1 MIRLCS
7 AEGVLQLVTCNRT
20 PKVGWRNSGGT
31 CPRTYKKEWPD
42 LDSLPPNPPRR
53 DCMPSWMWLGAP
65 HSQDH

>member
-1 MIRLCS
+1 MRLCS

-31 CPRTYKKEWPD
+31 CPRTYKKEWPN

-53 DCMPSWMWLGAP
+53 DCMPSWIWLGTP